1 MHSVSQSAIA
11 KKLSTR
17 RRINIAAQELAIER
31 GYDGFTLD
39 ELAEAVGV
47 SRRTLFNHV
56 AGKEEAVLG
65 VRPEFNEEVVDRF
78 RAGGPTGDLV
88 DDLLVVIVDVLD
100 RDDPDRADAQRFHRV
115 FERNPELVHR
125 ALKELEGICGEA
137 VAMASDRPG
146 ETDPQRTRV
155 VVTLLVALVAHSM
168 NEFVLAEDDTTVVE
182 HLRAAVSTARALL
195 T

>member
-1 MHSVSQSAIA
+1 M
-11 KKLSTR
+11 
-17 RRINIAAQELAIER
+17 INVAAQELAIER

-39 ELAEAVGV
+39 DLAESVGV

-65 VRPEFNEEVVDRF
+65 VRPEFSQEVVDRF

-88 DDLLVVIVDVLD
+88 DDLLEVIVDVLD

-115 FERNPELVHR
+115 FERNPELMHR
-125 ALKELEGICGEA
+125 ALKELEQICAEA
-137 VAMASDRPG
+137 VLMASDRPG
-146 ETDPQRTRV
+146 ENDPQRTRV
-155 VVTLLVALVAHSM
+155 VVTLLVALVAHAM
-168 NEFVLAEDDTTVVE
+168 NEFVLAEDDTTLVE
-182 HLRAAVSTARALL
+182 HLRAGVSTARTLL